1 MDSPSSRSGISN
13 SIGSFEMNLKPEALQ
28 ARDWA
33 LEKGI
38 PVDSVDEIIKTVLDQ
53 EVVSYCSENGT
64 VTFDYLDVDMSV

>member
-1 MDSPSSRSGISN
+1 
-13 SIGSFEMNLKPEALQ
+13 MNLKPEARQ

-53 EVVSYCSENGT
+53 EIVSYCSENGT
-64 VTFDYLDVDMSV
+64 VTFDYLDVDMGIDA